1 MESLSHAWTQSHRSA
16 CPQPPFRR
24 TILPPSARGRA
35 DERSWRYELGGVAES
50 AAPSPVSPG
59 RNAPKPR
66 ESRTGA
72 GRRAIGSLRL
82 GSGPSRRDATAG
94 PFPSTRIHVLIAQDT
109 VPDESDGSVSEIPP
123 ERCPT
128 GTRCDTRTS
137 SSRTGQ
143 SREPGKHVRAWHCKT
158 CKETTYDDG
167 PGRPPD
173 QVTLLQLAGVHTGTM
188 VHMES
193 PASMSVGRAIVVPAG
208 AVTEPRRG
216 VDGYRPQ
223 RGRISHH
230 HQVGKLGD
238 KTYHWELRDSSG
250 ALLADGMDTTN
261 TLPEALLEFAAQI
274 ESQPP

>member
-1 MESLSHAWTQSHRSA
+1 MERLCHAWTQSHRSA

-109 VPDESDGSVSEIPP
+109 VPDESQRQRHRDPTDDAQRARAAIP
-123 ERCPT
+123 ERHRRALAKAGNRESMCAP
-128 GTRCDTRTS
+128 GTARPVKRRRT
-137 SSRTGQ
+137 
-143 SREPGKHVRAWHCKT
+143 
-158 CKETTYDDG
+158 TTD
-167 PGRPPD
+167 PAGRP
-173 QVTLLQLAGVHTGTM
+173 T
-188 VHMES
+188 
-193 PASMSVGRAIVVPAG
+193 
-208 AVTEPRRG
+208 
-216 VDGYRPQ
+216 
-223 RGRISHH
+223 
-230 HQVGKLGD
+230 K
-238 KTYHWELRDSSG
+238 
-250 ALLADGMDTTN
+250 
-261 TLPEALLEFAAQI
+261 
-274 ESQPP
+274 